1 VGVELDINANTK
13 IIDLLTALPGA
24 ISVFSEHG
32 MHCMGCLGAGVETIA
47 DSCKMHSIE
56 IETLLKELIDLQV
69 NEDFDKEC

>member
-1 VGVELDINANTK
+1 LDIKADTK

-24 ISVFSEHG
+24 IGVFSEHG

-56 IETLLKELIDLQV
+56 IEVLLGELIDMQMDEEK
-69 NEDFDKEC
+69 NKEC